1 MLTPLRGF
9 SDTQSEF
16 DRLFNSM
23 VGDLFGR
30 RGVQNA
36 TTRTPWAPRLE
47 AYAKD
52 GDLVL
57 HYDLPG
63 VGLEEVE
70 ITLDGNVLTVSGER
84 QAATEEGV
92 SYYLNE
98 LPYGE
103 FGRSVTVPEG
113 VDADAIKTRFEN
125 GVLEVVLP
133 GAVQEVQPKRIAIET
148 AKEAPNRRR
157 SKAKDLLDKPDG
169 YGAPSL
175 PEPADRWQ
183 RLKEKVAR

>member
-1 MLTPLRGF
+1 MLAPLRGVW
-9 SDTQSEF
+9 DTQSEI
-16 DRLFNSM
+16 DRLFDSM

-36 TTRTPWAPRLE
+36 TTRTSWTPRLE
-47 AYAKD
+47 TYAKD

-84 QAATEEGV
+84 KGASEEGV

-98 LPYGE
+98 LPYGA
-103 FGRSVTVPEG
+103 FGRSVSVLQG
-113 VDADAIKTRFEN
+113 IDAEAIKARFEN

-148 AKEAPNRRR
+148 GKEGPQQVEA
-157 SKAKDLLDKPDG
+157 
-169 YGAPSL
+169 
-175 PEPADRWQ
+175 
-183 RLKEKVAR
+183 

>member
-1 MLTPLRGF
+1 MLAPLRGF
-9 SDTQSEF
+9 WDTQSEF

-23 VGDLFGR
+23 VGDLFR
-30 RGVQNA
+30 RRSVQNA
-36 TTRTPWAPRLE
+36 TTRTTWTPRLE

-52 GDLVL
+52 SDLVL

-84 QAATEEGV
+84 RKASTEEGV

-98 LPYGE
+98 LPYGA
-103 FGRSVTVPEG
+103 FTRSVTVPEG
-113 VDADAIKTRFEN
+113 VDADAIKARFEN

-133 GAVQEVQPKRIAIET
+133 GALQEAQPKKIAIESGEGREGRT
-148 AKEAPNRRR
+148 IDMEE
-157 SKAKDLLDKPDG
+157 G
-169 YGAPSL
+169 
-175 PEPADRWQ
+175 
-183 RLKEKVAR
+183 